1 MAKVRALMPLCSAM
15 LLAGLSSG
23 CSGSDR
29 GSEFTQVSE
38 SLGAVVVGHQSRGPD
53 VGGDDAL
60 LIGRFEAVD
69 GCAMV
74 RMDDGTVVVP
84 SFPIGWTDVDDS
96 GALSWGGGTAAHLG
110 DHVEIGG
117 GFAPVTRV
125 DLPDGCEADEAFIV
139 KPLDQ

>member
-1 MAKVRALMPLCSAM
+1 M
-15 LLAGLSSG
+15 
-23 CSGSDR
+23 
-29 GSEFTQVSE
+29 
-38 SLGAVVVGHQSRGPD
+38 VGHQSQGPD

-60 LIGRFEAVD
+60 LSGTFEAVD

-84 SFPIGWTDVDDS
+84 SFPIGWTEVDDS
-96 GALSWGGGTAAHLG
+96 GALSWGGGTAAQLG
-110 DHVEIGG
+110 DYVEIGG